1 MKRFKTPSGWLR
13 VPLHEIAEVRGG
25 IAKGRTGL
33 KDPVALPYLRVA
45 NVQDGHF
52 NLSEVKTIEIERSEI
67 DRYSLKAGD
76 VLMTE
81 GGDFDKLGRGAVWRA
96 PISPCLH
103 QNHVFAVRPCADLLD
118 PDYLSALSASR
129 YGRTYFTGCAKRSTN
144 LASINSSQLKAFP
157 VLLPPLGEQ
166 KRISA
171 ALGFWDAGIVATEKL
186 LSNSRREKSAL
197 MQKLLTGRQR
207 LPGFS
212 INWKQYRLGQLFK
225 ERVENGRCDLPLL
238 SITREEG
245 VILRGGV
252 GRKDTSNDDKSKY
265 LRICPGDIGYNTM
278 RMWQGVS
285 ALSAYEGIISPA
297 YTVLVP
303 TSLIDAR
310 FATYLFKFDPIIHLF
325 YRYSQGLVSDTWNLK
340 YPHFKTIKVTVPER
354 KEQEAIAAV
363 LMAAD
368 QQIALL
374 ESKLTLLKEEKRAL
388 MRQLLTGKRRVR
400 IPETEAEANPS

>member
-1 MKRFKTPSGWLR
+1 MTIAANIGATAITKF
-13 VPLHEIAEVRGG
+13 PLACPDSVVG
-25 IAKGRTGL
+25 IMPNSAK
-33 KDPVALPYLRVA
+33 A
-45 NVQDGHF
+45 
-52 NLSEVKTIEIERSEI
+52 
-67 DRYSLKAGD
+67 DRYWLKYALAAQQANLDGMAG
-76 VLMTE
+76 
-81 GGDFDKLGRGAVWRA
+81 
-96 PISPCLH
+96 
-103 QNHVFAVRPCADLLD
+103 QNAQKNINLQTLD
-118 PDYLSALSASR
+118 PLE
-129 YGRTYFTGCAKRSTN
+129 
-144 LASINSSQLKAFP
+144 LATPP
-157 VLLPPLGEQ
+157 VREQRKIGELLLT
-166 KRISA
+166 
-171 ALGFWDAGIVATEKL
+171 WDAAIVTAEKL
-186 LSNSRREKSAL
+186 LTHSRRQKRAL
-197 MQKLLTGRQR
+197 MQQLLSGTQR
-207 LPGFS
+207 LSGYS
-212 INWKQYRLGQLFK
+212 IKWKQYRLGQLFK

-400 IPETEAEANPS
+400 VPETEAEASTS